1 MAMETWKTIGR
12 PISIGFGLAFTA
24 WSQSNPDTPETNP
37 PNQSK
42 EKKHEPGAAREI
54 GAGAG
59 AIGVGAAKGTGAAAK
74 GAAKGAADL
83 VTLHPI
89 DAGVSVGKGAAT
101 AGKDVTVGAAK
112 GTGKITKGIGR
123 VFKKLF

>member
-1 MAMETWKTIGR
+1 MFSPPRKLR
-12 PISIGFGLAFTA
+12 SISFALAFTA
-24 WSQSNPDTPETNP
+24 WSQSNPETNP
-37 PNQSK
+37 TTA
-42 EKKHEPGAAREI
+42 EKREPGAGREI

-59 AIGVGAAKGTGAAAK
+59 TIGTGAAKGTWAAAK
-74 GAAKGAADL
+74 GTAKGAADL

-89 DAGVSVGKGAAT
+89 DAGASVGKGAAT

-112 GTGKITKGIGR
+112 GTGKIGKGIGR

>member
-1 MAMETWKTIGR
+1 MIRWKIIG
-12 PISIGFGLAFTA
+12 PISTGFLLTFSA
-24 WSQSNPDTPETNP
+24 WSQSNPDTNATR
-37 PNQSK
+37 QSK
-42 EKKHEPGAAREI
+42 EEKHQPGAAREI

-59 AIGVGAAKGTGAAAK
+59 AIGTGIAKGSWAAAKGT
-74 GAAKGAADL
+74 AKGAADL

-112 GTGKITKGIGR
+112 GTGKVAKGIGR
-123 VFKKLF
+123 AFKKLF